1 MYHKRRSKKSREILE
16 ERFWK
21 RRKRSDVVMSEVSPV
36 PCLPAGRDP
45 GLGHHPSPL
54 RCAEMVFDQ
63 RLSEAEGG
71 DSLAWTTIR

>member
-1 MYHKRRSKKSREILE
+1 
-16 ERFWK
+16 
-21 RRKRSDVVMSEVSPV
+21 MSEVSPV